1 MDETPYDADRA
12 DHGSAA
18 LDRWLDDGDGAIH
31 PVQLVDLGTISSPF
45 SPGLIL
51 STWAL
56 FHGHGFCQVA
66 WLIGIGALGLSRM
79 ICEQLRRDGVDDGG

>member
-31 PVQLVDLGTISSPF
+31 PVQLVDLGTISSTF
-45 SPGLIL
+45 SPGLID
-51 STWAL
+51 
-56 FHGHGFCQVA
+56 
-66 WLIGIGALGLSRM
+66 ALGQALPV
-79 ICEQLRRDGVDDGG
+79 CAALTGLRDLIFGLHRLEDLYILRSPYH